1 MKYYANLLI
10 IFDNPDIIRRNI
22 CVRQLDEKG
31 LLLLKELKIPEATV
45 SRLSVYSRYLT
56 EVEKQ
61 EITSIS
67 SGEIAEGVGGTPAQV
82 RKDLAYFGEFGTR
95 GVGYNVKQL
104 NQEIMNILGL
114 TKRWNMI
121 LIGAGNLG
129 SALSQYR
136 GFRERGFQIMGV
148 FDNDLN
154 KVGLKL
160 NGLPI
165 YAVSQMAE
173 FIEKNDVAI
182 GIIAVPA
189 EYAQDIADILVETD
203 IRGILNFAPVVLTI
217 PEEVE
222 IRNVDLTVNLEVL
235 TYNIEKR

>member
-1 MKYYANLLI
+1 M
-10 IFDNPDIIRRNI
+10 
-22 CVRQLDEKG
+22 EKFEAEDKKG
-31 LLLLKELKIPEATV
+31 MPNLKEMKIPEATV

-56 EVEKQ
+56 GVEEQ
-61 EITSIS
+61 GIVNIS

-104 NQEIMNILGL
+104 NQEIMGILGL
-114 TKRWNMI
+114 KKGWNMI

-136 GFRERGFQIMGV
+136 GFQARGFNIVAV
-148 FDNDLN
+148 FDNDMN

-165 YAVSQMAE
+165 YAVNQMAE
-173 FIEKNDVAI
+173 FIDKNDISI
-182 GIIAVPA
+182 GIITVPS
-189 EYAQDIADILVETD
+189 EYAQDIADILVETRN
-203 IRGILNFAPVVLTI
+203 IKGILNFAPIVLTI
-217 PEEVE
+217 PEEIEV
-222 IRNVDLTVNLEVL
+222 RNVDLSVNLEVL
-235 TYNIEKR
+235 SYNIEKK

>member
-1 MKYYANLLI
+1 M
-10 IFDNPDIIRRNI
+10 
-22 CVRQLDEKG
+22 
-31 LLLLKELKIPEATV
+31 KELKIPEATV

-56 EVEKQ
+56 GVEEQ
-61 EITSIS
+61 GIINIS

-104 NQEIMNILGL
+104 NHEIMGILGL
-114 TKRWNMI
+114 KKGWNMI

-136 GFRERGFQIMGV
+136 GFQARGFNIVAV
-148 FDNDLN
+148 FDNDMN

-165 YAVSQMAE
+165 YAVNQMAE
-173 FIEKNDVAI
+173 FVDKNDISI
-182 GIIAVPA
+182 GIITVPS
-189 EYAQDIADILVETD
+189 EYAQDIADILVETKS
-203 IRGILNFAPVVLTI
+203 IKGILNFAPVVLTI
-217 PEEVE
+217 PEEIEV
-222 IRNVDLTVNLEVL
+222 RNVDLSVTLEVL
-235 TYNIEKR
+235 SYNIEKK

>member
-1 MKYYANLLI
+1 MY
-10 IFDNPDIIRRNI
+10 D
-22 CVRQLDEKG
+22 
-31 LLLLKELKIPEATV
+31 LKELKIPEATV

-56 EVEKQ
+56 GVEEQ
-61 EITSIS
+61 GIINIS

-104 NQEIMNILGL
+104 NHEIMGILGL
-114 TKRWNMI
+114 KKGWNMI

-136 GFRERGFQIMGV
+136 GFQARGFNIVAV
-148 FDNDLN
+148 FDNDMN

-165 YAVSQMAE
+165 YAVNQMAE
-173 FIEKNDVAI
+173 FVDKNDISI
-182 GIIAVPA
+182 GIITVPS
-189 EYAQDIADILVETD
+189 EYAQDIADILVETKS
-203 IRGILNFAPVVLTI
+203 IKGILNFAPVVLTI
-217 PEEVE
+217 PEEIEV
-222 IRNVDLTVNLEVL
+222 RNVDLSVNLEVL
-235 TYNIEKR
+235 SYNIEKK

>member
-1 MKYYANLLI
+1 MT
-10 IFDNPDIIRRNI
+10 
-22 CVRQLDEKG
+22 KG
-31 LLLLKELKIPEATV
+31 MHDLKELKIPEATV

-56 EVEKQ
+56 GVEEQ
-61 EITSIS
+61 GIVNIS

-104 NQEIMNILGL
+104 NQEIMGILGL
-114 TKRWNMI
+114 KKGWNMI

-136 GFRERGFQIMGV
+136 GFQTRGFNIVAV
-148 FDNDLN
+148 FDNDMN

-165 YAVSQMAE
+165 YAVNQMAE
-173 FIEKNDVAI
+173 FIDNNDISI
-182 GIIAVPA
+182 GIITVPS
-189 EYAQDIADILVETD
+189 EYAQDIADILVETKN
-203 IRGILNFAPVVLTI
+203 IKGILNFAPVVLTI
-217 PEEVE
+217 PEEIEV
-222 IRNVDLTVNLEVL
+222 RNVDLSVNLEVL
-235 TYNIEKR
+235 SYNIEKK

>member
-1 MKYYANLLI
+1 M
-10 IFDNPDIIRRNI
+10 
-22 CVRQLDEKG
+22 
-31 LLLLKELKIPEATV
+31 KELKIPDATV

-56 EVEKQ
+56 GVEKQ
-61 EITSIS
+61 GIVNIS

-104 NQEIMNILGL
+104 NHEIMGILGL
-114 TKRWNMI
+114 KKRWNVI

-136 GFRERGFQIMGV
+136 GFQERGFNIIAV
-148 FDNDLN
+148 FDNDMN

-173 FIEKNDVAI
+173 FVDKNDVSI
-182 GIIAVPA
+182 GIITVPA
-189 EYAQDIADILVETD
+189 EYAQDIADILVETQN
-203 IRGILNFAPVVLTI
+203 IKGILNFAPVVLTI
-217 PEEVE
+217 PEEIEV
-222 IRNVDLTVNLEVL
+222 RDVDLTVNLEVL
-235 TYNIEKR
+235 SYNIEKK

>member
-1 MKYYANLLI
+1 M
-10 IFDNPDIIRRNI
+10 
-22 CVRQLDEKG
+22 
-31 LLLLKELKIPEATV
+31 KELKIPEATV

-61 EITSIS
+61 DIVSIS

-114 TKRWNMI
+114 TKRWNVI

-136 GFRERGFQIMGV
+136 GFRERGFQIIGV

-165 YAVSQMAE
+165 YAINQMAD
-173 FIEKNDVAI
+173 FIEKNDVSI

-189 EYAQDIADILVETD
+189 EYAQDIADLLVETN
-203 IRGILNFAPVVLTI
+203 IKGILNFAPVVLTI
-217 PEEVE
+217 PEDVE

-235 TYNIEKR
+235 TYNIEKN

>member
-1 MKYYANLLI
+1 M
-10 IFDNPDIIRRNI
+10 
-22 CVRQLDEKG
+22 
-31 LLLLKELKIPEATV
+31 KELKIPEATV

-61 EITSIS
+61 NIVNIS
-67 SGEIAEGVGGTPAQV
+67 SGEIAEGMGGTPAQV

-114 TKRWNMI
+114 TKRWNVI

-136 GFRERGFQIMGV
+136 GFRERGFQIIGV

-165 YAVSQMAE
+165 YAVNQMAD
-173 FIEKNDVAI
+173 FIENNDVAI

-189 EYAQDIADILVETD
+189 EYAQDIADILVETK
-203 IRGILNFAPVVLTI
+203 IKGILNFAPVVLTI
-217 PEEVE
+217 PDNVEV
-222 IRNVDLTVNLEVL
+222 RNVDLTVNLEVL
-235 TYNIEKR
+235 TYNIEN

>member
-1 MKYYANLLI
+1 MYA
-10 IFDNPDIIRRNI
+10 DM
-22 CVRQLDEKG
+22 QLDKKG
-31 LLLLKELKIPEATV
+31 LLWLKELKIPEATV
-45 SRLSVYSRYLT
+45 SRLSVYSRFLT

-61 EITSIS
+61 DIISIS

-114 TKRWNMI
+114 TKRWNVI

-136 GFRERGFQIMGV
+136 GFRERGFRIIGV

-173 FIEKNDVAI
+173 FIGKNDVTI

-203 IRGILNFAPVVLTI
+203 IKGILNFAPVVLTI

-222 IRNVDLTVNLEVL
+222 VRNVDLTVNLEVL

>member
-1 MKYYANLLI
+1 M
-10 IFDNPDIIRRNI
+10 
-22 CVRQLDEKG
+22 
-31 LLLLKELKIPEATV
+31 KELKIPEATV

-61 EITSIS
+61 EIASIS

-95 GVGYNVKQL
+95 GVGYNVRQL

-136 GFRERGFQIMGV
+136 GFRDRGFQIIGV

-165 YAVSQMAE
+165 YAVSQMAD

-203 IRGILNFAPVVLTI
+203 IRGILNFAPNVLTI
-217 PEEVE
+217 PEDVEV
-222 IRNVDLTVNLEVL
+222 RNVDLTVNLEVL

>member
-1 MKYYANLLI
+1 ML
-10 IFDNPDIIRRNI
+10 
-22 CVRQLDEKG
+22 KG
-31 LLLLKELKIPEATV
+31 VVVILKELKIPEAKV

-56 EVEKQ
+56 EVAKQ
-61 EITSIS
+61 EIVSIS

-104 NQEIMNILGL
+104 NQEIMSILGL
-114 TKRWNMI
+114 TKCWNVI

-136 GFRERGFQIMGV
+136 GFRERGFQIIGV

-165 YAVSQMAE
+165 YALTQMAD
-173 FIEKNDVAI
+173 FV
-182 GIIAVPA
+182 
-189 EYAQDIADILVETD
+189 
-203 IRGILNFAPVVLTI
+203 
-217 PEEVE
+217 
-222 IRNVDLTVNLEVL
+222 
-235 TYNIEKR
+235 

>member
-1 MKYYANLLI
+1 
-10 IFDNPDIIRRNI
+10 
-22 CVRQLDEKG
+22 
-31 LLLLKELKIPEATV
+31 
-45 SRLSVYSRYLT
+45 
-56 EVEKQ
+56 
-61 EITSIS
+61 
-67 SGEIAEGVGGTPAQV
+67 
-82 RKDLAYFGEFGTR
+82 
-95 GVGYNVKQL
+95 
-104 NQEIMNILGL
+104 
-114 TKRWNMI
+114 MI

-136 GFRERGFQIMGV
+136 GFRERGFQIIGV

-165 YAVSQMAE
+165 YAVTQMAD
-173 FIEKNDVAI
+173 FVEKNDVSI

-189 EYAQDIADILVETD
+189 EYAQDIADILVETN

-222 IRNVDLTVNLEVL
+222 VRNVDLTVNLEVL
-235 TYNIEKR
+235 TYNIERR

>member
-1 MKYYANLLI
+1 MRAQNERQNLSARAMLCSA
-10 IFDNPDIIRRNI
+10 DAGY
-22 CVRQLDEKG
+22 EG
-31 LLLLKELKIPEATV
+31 LLTLKSVKEMKIPEATV

-56 EVEKQ
+56 EVRKQ
-61 EITSIS
+61 GIVSIS

-82 RKDLAYFGEFGTR
+82 RKDFAYFGEFGTR
-95 GVGYNVKQL
+95 GVGYNVDQL

-114 TKRWNMI
+114 DKTWNVI

-136 GFRERGFQIMGV
+136 GFRERGFQIIGI

-154 KVGLKL
+154 KVGLML

-165 YAVSQMAE
+165 YAISQLTDFVAR
-173 FIEKNDVAI
+173 NDVSI

-189 EYAQDIADILVETD
+189 EYAQDVADLLLETD
-203 IRGILNFAPVVLTI
+203 IQGILNFAPVVLSI
-217 PEEVE
+217 PDEVE
-222 IRNVDLTVNLEVL
+222 VRNVDLTVNLEVL
-235 TYNIEKR
+235 TYNISKK

>member
-1 MKYYANLLI
+1 MM
-10 IFDNPDIIRRNI
+10 RRG
-22 CVRQLDEKG
+22 CYE
-31 LLLLKELKIPEATV
+31 LKEMKIPEATV

-61 EITSIS
+61 NIVNIS
-67 SGEIAEGVGGTPAQV
+67 SGEIAEGMGGTPAQV

-114 TKRWNMI
+114 TKRWNVI

-136 GFRERGFQIMGV
+136 GFRERGFQIIGV

-165 YAVSQMAE
+165 YAVNQMAD
-173 FIEKNDVAI
+173 FIENNDVAI

-189 EYAQDIADILVETD
+189 EYAQDIADILVETK
-203 IRGILNFAPVVLTI
+203 IKGILNFAPVVLTI
-217 PEEVE
+217 PDNVEV
-222 IRNVDLTVNLEVL
+222 RNVDLTVNLEVL
-235 TYNIEKR
+235 TYNIEKN

>member
-1 MKYYANLLI
+1 M
-10 IFDNPDIIRRNI
+10 
-22 CVRQLDEKG
+22 
-31 LLLLKELKIPEATV
+31 KELKIPEATV
-45 SRLSVYSRYLT
+45 SRLSVYFRYLT

-61 EITSIS
+61 GIVSIS
-67 SGEIAEGVGGTPAQV
+67 SGEIAEGVGERQ
-82 RKDLAYFGEFGTR
+82 RRSEKDLAYFGEFGTR

-114 TKRWNMI
+114 TKRWNVI

-136 GFRERGFQIMGV
+136 GFRERGFQIIGV

-165 YAVSQMAE
+165 YAINQMAD
-173 FIEKNDVAI
+173 FIEKKMMYLSVLLQYRLNMRR
-182 GIIAVPA
+182 
-189 EYAQDIADILVETD
+189 ILPICWWTP
-203 IRGILNFAPVVLTI
+203 ISRAF
-217 PEEVE
+217 
-222 IRNVDLTVNLEVL
+222 
-235 TYNIEKR
+235 

>member
-1 MKYYANLLI
+1 MEK
-10 IFDNPDIIRRNI
+10 RRSSMT
-22 CVRQLDEKG
+22 KG
-31 LLLLKELKIPEATV
+31 MHDLKELKIPEATV

-56 EVEKQ
+56 GVEEQ
-61 EITSIS
+61 GIVNIS

-104 NQEIMNILGL
+104 NQEIMGILGL
-114 TKRWNMI
+114 KKGWNMI

-136 GFRERGFQIMGV
+136 GFQTRGFNIVAV
-148 FDNDLN
+148 FDNDMN

-165 YAVSQMAE
+165 YAVNQMAE
-173 FIEKNDVAI
+173 FIDNNDISI
-182 GIIAVPA
+182 GIITVPS
-189 EYAQDIADILVETD
+189 EYAQDIADILVETKN
-203 IRGILNFAPVVLTI
+203 IKGILNFAPVVLTI
-217 PEEVE
+217 PEEIEV
-222 IRNVDLTVNLEVL
+222 RNVDLSVNLEVL
-235 TYNIEKR
+235 SYNIEKK

>member
-1 MKYYANLLI
+1 MY
-10 IFDNPDIIRRNI
+10 D
-22 CVRQLDEKG
+22 
-31 LLLLKELKIPEATV
+31 LKELKIPEATV

-56 EVEKQ
+56 GVEEQ
-61 EITSIS
+61 GIINIS

-104 NQEIMNILGL
+104 NHEIMGILGL
-114 TKRWNMI
+114 KKGWNMI

-136 GFRERGFQIMGV
+136 GFQARGFNIVAV
-148 FDNDLN
+148 FDNDMN

-165 YAVSQMAE
+165 YAVNQMAE
-173 FIEKNDVAI
+173 FVDKNDISI
-182 GIIAVPA
+182 GIITVPS
-189 EYAQDIADILVETD
+189 EYAQDIADILVETKS
-203 IRGILNFAPVVLTI
+203 IKGILNFAPVVLPI
-217 PEEVE
+217 PEEIEV
-222 IRNVDLTVNLEVL
+222 RNVDLSVNLEVL
-235 TYNIEKR
+235 SYNIEKK

>member
-1 MKYYANLLI
+1 M
-10 IFDNPDIIRRNI
+10 
-22 CVRQLDEKG
+22 
-31 LLLLKELKIPEATV
+31 KELKIPEATV

-61 EITSIS
+61 DIVSIS
-67 SGEIAEGVGGTPAQV
+67 SREIAEGVGGTPAQV

-114 TKRWNMI
+114 TKRWNVI

-136 GFRERGFQIMGV
+136 GFRERGFQIIGV

-165 YAVSQMAE
+165 YAINQMAD
-173 FIEKNDVAI
+173 FIEKNDVSI

-189 EYAQDIADILVETD
+189 EYAQDIADLLVETD
-203 IRGILNFAPVVLTI
+203 IKGILNFAPVVLTI

-235 TYNIEKR
+235 TYNIEKN

>member
-1 MKYYANLLI
+1 LKQI
-10 IFDNPDIIRRNI
+10 DKRG
-22 CVRQLDEKG
+22 CVI
-31 LLLLKELKIPEATV
+31 LKEPKIPEATV

-61 EITSIS
+61 EIVNIS

-104 NQEIMNILGL
+104 NQEIMGILGL
-114 TKRWNMI
+114 KKRWNMI

-136 GFRERGFQIMGV
+136 GFQERGFNIVAV
-148 FDNDLN
+148 FDNDMN

-173 FIEKNDVAI
+173 FVDKNDISI
-182 GIIAVPA
+182 GIITVPS
-189 EYAQDIADILVETD
+189 EYAQDIADILVETSS
-203 IRGILNFAPVVLTI
+203 IKGILNFAPVVLTL
-217 PEEVE
+217 PEEIEV
-222 IRNVDLTVNLEVL
+222 RNVDLTVSLEVL
-235 TYNIEKR
+235 SYNIEKK

>member
-1 MKYYANLLI
+1 M
-10 IFDNPDIIRRNI
+10 
-22 CVRQLDEKG
+22 
-31 LLLLKELKIPEATV
+31 KELKIPEATIG
-45 SRLSVYSRYLT
+45 RLSVYSRYLT

-61 EITSIS
+61 EIINIS

-104 NQEIMNILGL
+104 NQEIMGILGL
-114 TKRWNMI
+114 KKRWNMI

-136 GFRERGFQIMGV
+136 GFQARGFNIVAV
-148 FDNDLN
+148 FDNDMN

-165 YAVSQMAE
+165 YAVNQMAE
-173 FIEKNDVAI
+173 FVDNNDISI
-182 GIIAVPA
+182 GIITVPA
-189 EYAQDIADILVETD
+189 EYAQDIADILVETEN
-203 IRGILNFAPVVLTI
+203 IKGILNFAPVVLTI
-217 PEEVE
+217 PEEIEV
-222 IRNVDLTVNLEVL
+222 RNVDLAVNLEVL
-235 TYNIEKR
+235 SYNIEKK

>member
-1 MKYYANLLI
+1 M
-10 IFDNPDIIRRNI
+10 
-22 CVRQLDEKG
+22 
-31 LLLLKELKIPEATV
+31 KELKIPEATV

-61 EITSIS
+61 DIVSIS

-114 TKRWNMI
+114 TKRWNVI

-136 GFRERGFQIMGV
+136 GFRERGFQIIGV

-165 YAVSQMAE
+165 YAVNQMAD

-203 IRGILNFAPVVLTI
+203 IKGILNFAPVVLTI
-217 PEEVE
+217 PEDVE

-235 TYNIEKR
+235 TYNIEKN

>member
-1 MKYYANLLI
+1 MKKYANLLI
-10 IFDNPDIIRRNI
+10 IFANPDIIRRNI

-61 EITSIS
+61 EIASIS